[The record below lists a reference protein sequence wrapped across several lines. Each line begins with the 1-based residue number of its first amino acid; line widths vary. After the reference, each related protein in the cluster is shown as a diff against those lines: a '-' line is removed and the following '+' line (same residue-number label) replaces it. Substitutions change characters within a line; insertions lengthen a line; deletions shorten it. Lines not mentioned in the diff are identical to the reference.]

1 MGVSIY
7 KRGKTLYVKYEV
19 AGKIVQRSTKLEDN
33 PYNREYLRRTI
44 IPEIKRKIESG
55 EIDKEVVKS
64 RPLRWYG
71 NKYTKSK
78 EHLKTWHDINLR
90 VIWWER
96 RLGPK
101 RPVDTIKV
109 GEIEEL
115 LEKKAEETS
124 WRTAKV
130 YLSTLSGMLKIALRY
145 EEITSNPATLVETGK
160 HVKKT
165 VEPFTPE
172 EVRRILGAVDGWYQN
187 FLALS
192 FYTGARPGELYGL
205 MKSDIDLE
213 RGVIHIE
220 RAVSRGEITTPKTEF
235 SVRKVPIL
243 SPLVPYLKRQLAA
256 NPKSLYLFPG
266 EDGGIM
272 HGAHSTRKRWIRVL
286 DKLGIEFRKQYTT
299 RHTFITT
306 MLKSGRVGLL
316 ELAQMVGHANTEMI
330 VKNYARYIRDEHLKI
345 SRDIELFG
353 DVSSCN
359 H

>member
-7 KRGKTLYVKYEV
+7 KRGKMLYIKYEV

-33 PYNREYLRRTI
+33 PFNREMLKRQVV
-44 IPEIKRKIESG
+44 PEIQRKIASG
-55 EIDKEVVKS
+55 EIEKEVVKS
-64 RPLRWYG
+64 KPFGWYG
-71 NKYTKSK
+71 NKYTKAK
-78 EHLKTWHDINLR
+78 EHLKSWHDVNLR
-90 VIWWER
+90 VVWWER
-96 RLGPK
+96 KLGRN

-130 YLSTLSGMLKIALRY
+130 YLSTLSGILKIALRY
-145 EEITSNPATLVETGK
+145 EDIRSNPAALAETGK
-160 HVKKT
+160 HVKKK

-172 EVRRILGAVDGWYQN
+172 EVQRIIAAADGWYQN
-187 FLALS
+187 FLATS
-192 FYTGARPGELYGL
+192 FYTGARPGEIFGL

-220 RAVSRGEITTPKTEF
+220 RAVSRGKIATPKTEL

-243 SPLVPYLKRQLAA
+243 SPLVPYLRKQLDK

-266 EDGGIM
+266 EDGGVM
-272 HGAHSTRKRWIRVL
+272 HGIHSTRKRWLGIL
-286 DKLGIEFRKQYTT
+286 DSLGIERRKPYTT

-306 MLKSGRVGLL
+306 MLKSGKIGLL

-345 SRDIELFG
+345 GRDIELFG

-359 H
+359 S